1 LSRKTAIELIC
12 SLALGAAMVWIEVHS
27 GPESVLGIIGAF
39 GLLLVILVSM
49 NLQQNP
55 VMIATMVVYWAAIGW
70 VCYRGV
76 RLFVAIVRESK
87 SGDA

>member
-1 LSRKTAIELIC
+1 
-12 SLALGAAMVWIEVHS
+12 MHS
-27 GPESVLGIIGAF
+27 EPESVVGVIGAF
-39 GLLLVILVSM
+39 GLLLGILVSM
-49 NLQQNP
+49 NLHQNAM
-55 VMIATMVVYWAAIGW
+55 MIATMVVYWAAIGW